1 MRCFGSACL
10 WIWFGCALAS
20 GQRLVFTTRT
30 HPACPVLISA
40 PSETKDFGFYAI
52 RVRNDSEKP
61 IAALQLRVT
70 IPREQERDE
79 VLDSKYVRISLAPGE
94 TKRLELRLGSVPG
107 CRRKARDLRQ
117 ETASVTLFV
126 ESAEF
131 SDGAQWNGSGAEM
144 LKAIGSASHRL

>member
-1 MRCFGSACL
+1 MRRLVSACL
-10 WIWFGCALAS
+10 GLFFSCTLAP

-40 PSETKDFGFYAI
+40 PSESKDFGFHAI
-52 RVRNDSEKP
+52 RVRNDSKKT

-70 IPREQERDE
+70 IPRSQAQDE
-79 VLDSKYVRISLAPGE
+79 VVDGKHVQVTLTPGE
-94 TKRLELRLGSVPG
+94 TKRLEIRLGSVEG
-107 CRRKARDLRQ
+107 CRQKAKDLRQ

-131 SDGAQWNGSGAEM
+131 SDGTQW
-144 LKAIGSASHRL
+144 IGSEPLLGTPIKD